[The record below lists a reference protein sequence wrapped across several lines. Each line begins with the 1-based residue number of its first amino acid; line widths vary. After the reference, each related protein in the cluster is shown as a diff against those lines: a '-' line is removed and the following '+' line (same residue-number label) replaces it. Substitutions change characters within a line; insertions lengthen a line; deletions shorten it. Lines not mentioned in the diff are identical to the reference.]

1 MLDDFT
7 TEENQD
13 VSIYESF
20 SDIALCTLVVAL
32 LLVTLLAINIT
43 QNLNVKINRNTFS
56 GGVMRPSLHLECTT
70 PDFSATTA
78 DRFAIERALFADAP
92 FVAVHLFSPSL
103 ALIATDVREGGTVAL
118 GEDQTFAQQQDM
130 SLYQFMRLVPGIDPG
145 SFEVDGQPTALLL
158 PAILDKQMVYEPDSA
173 QGYRANADRRLTKR
187 MLTQLWPVYSNPT
200 YPARRPEDYSH
211 ARTRIFVESSVEKG
225 PEGEV
230 HHVVIGH
237 SVYTVPD
244 AFDDGSLAW
253 LGGFSSGLT
262 EIVFLGETW
271 SDEPRRTNKRIEFF
285 EKKGYTACASAYRE
299 YAFPTRFSPT
309 LDPIRKTLRQLG
321 YPDGGIER
329 RARNAAAQ
337 QQASAALLEGNLAEN
352 HGEFLPP
359 LLAYP
364 DAWAA
369 YIQEGQQRAA
379 DPPAWFYSDFL
390 DKLGFD
396 RLTIE
401 RIAP

>member
-7 TEENQD
+7 TEEEQGT
-13 VSIYESF
+13 IFESF
-20 SDIALCTLVVAL
+20 SDIALCTLIVAL

-56 GGVMRPSLHLECTT
+56 GGVMRPSIHLECTT

-78 DRFAIERALFADAP
+78 ETLAVERALFADTP

-118 GEDQTFAQQQDM
+118 GEDQTFAQQQDL
-130 SLYQFMRLVPGIDPG
+130 SLYQFMRMAPGIDPG
-145 SFEVDGQPTALLL
+145 SFAVGDRQTALLL
-158 PAILDKQMVYEPDSA
+158 PAILDKQMVYEPNSA
-173 QGYRANADRRLTKR
+173 EGYRANSDRRLTKR
-187 MLTQLWPVYSNPT
+187 MLSQLWPVYGNPT

-211 ARTRIFVESSVEKG
+211 ARTRLFVEAQTVDG
-225 PEGEV
+225 PDGEE
-230 HHVVIGH
+230 HYIVIGH
-237 SVYTVPD
+237 SVFKVPE
-244 AFDDGSLAW
+244 ALDDGSLAW

-271 SDEPRRTNKRIEFF
+271 SDAEQGTNKRIDFF
-285 EKKGYTACASAYRE
+285 EKSGFDACAAAYRE
-299 YAFPTRFSPT
+299 YAFPSGSALELNATVAA
-309 LDPIRKTLRQLG
+309 LRQLG
-321 YPDGGIER
+321 YPEGRIEQ
-329 RARNAAAQ
+329 RARDAVAQ
-337 QQASAALLEGNLAEN
+337 QQASVALLKGNLNEN
-352 HGEFLPP
+352 QGGFLPP

-369 YIQEGQQRAA
+369 YIKDGQQRSA
-379 DPPAWFYSDFL
+379 DPPTWFYSEFL

-396 RLTIE
+396 RMTIE
-401 RIAP
+401 RVSP